1 MGVESFGGN
10 AHMSENWKVYR
21 RTNLAVMRPYV
32 PGESLWGVSVSD
44 ADTLESGGMIALD
57 PYNPKVK
64 WYVPVDRFERN
75 FEPYEV
81 EGEHLRADDWEG

>member
-1 MGVESFGGN
+1 MG
-10 AHMSENWKVYR
+10 ENWKVYR

-44 ADTLESGGMIALD
+44 VDTLEPGGMIALD
-57 PYNPKVK
+57 PYNPKIK
-64 WYVPVDRFERN
+64 WYVPADRFERN

-81 EGEHLRADDWEG
+81 EGEHLQADDWEG